1 MTEYEIEYRI
11 RIVSGNVP
19 TLSRMVEGVPLMFD
33 SSNDAITY
41 RVNKDKQLGAI
52 KRRLAEGNEARRFVI
67 QTSAGEIAV
76 YRYGAV
82 EGGVVRSGAATR
94 F

>member
-1 MTEYEIEYRI
+1 
-11 RIVSGNVP
+11 
-19 TLSRMVEGVPLMFD
+19 MFD

-82 EGGVVRSGAATR
+82 EGRSCDQALPLVFNFHGGGYVL
-94 F
+94 